1 LESRFVVVPIEL
13 DKPRNVKYGLAS
25 VRDLE
30 AAMGGKPLASV
41 LHDLSLIGINVLV
54 IALYH
59 GLKHEDPTLNA
70 NRVLKILEAQLE
82 EGHSLQPVYVAVSK
96 ALESTGVFRTTE
108 EAEAGKQKTPT
119 PA

>member
-1 LESRFVVVPIEL
+1 VIPVEL
-13 DKPRNVKYGLAS
+13 DKTRHVKYGLAS

-30 AAMGGKPLASV
+30 SALGGKPLASV
-41 LHDLSLIGINVLV
+41 LHDLSLIGINSLV

-59 GLKHEDPTLNA
+59 GLKHEDPTLNP
-70 NRVLKILEAQLE
+70 NRLVKILEAHIE
-82 EGHSLQPVYVAVSK
+82 DGNSLQPVYMAVSK

-108 EAEAGKQKTPT
+108 DAEAGKSKTPT